1 MNRAVPAVCAVL
13 LALGL
18 AWQLLGSSP
27 PTGLARMPVFTPAS
41 LGISASSSLHCG
53 DSIPKDAAAE
63 ALGHVPLEHLLD
75 ALAARGVG
83 SMSAEARQ
91 ELEVMAARH
100 RELLELRN
108 QRHAWNVE
116 SMELVTTLAGVL
128 EDEQLEW
135 VLSNRDR
142 VARQT
147 LDENTWRRLGLFP

>member
-1 MNRAVPAVCAVL
+1 MRILRQQDDGGHAAAVL
-13 LALGL
+13 
-18 AWQLLGSSP
+18 
-27 PTGLARMPVFTPAS
+27 
-41 LGISASSSLHCG
+41 
-53 DSIPKDAAAE
+53 E
-63 ALGHVPLEHLLD
+63 AGHVPLEHLLD

-135 VLSNRDR
+135 VRSNRDR